1 VSPVAVESPR
11 LATSLIP
18 ESLAPLL
25 RFTVRM
31 LSRVRFQVRF
41 ALFGAILG
49 MLTPPPS
56 ELGLN
61 PYDVRKPCV
70 GGDTCYEELDWVDTF
85 MNNATVKA
93 QLGVDPARN
102 FTGGSALVYLSFRAS
117 GDGMRN
123 SAPLLTDLVNDGIR
137 LLVYAGNAGAFGRG
151 VKIGAFIR
159 LNDSQT
165 AFATTSVTNDG

>member
-1 VSPVAVESPR
+1 
-11 LATSLIP
+11 
-18 ESLAPLL
+18 
-25 RFTVRM
+25 
-31 LSRVRFQVRF
+31 
-41 ALFGAILG
+41 
-49 MLTPPPS
+49 
-56 ELGLN
+56 
-61 PYDVRKPCV
+61 
-70 GGDTCYEELDWVDTF
+70 

-137 LLVYAGNAGAFGRG
+137 LLVYAGNAGVFGRG
-151 VKIGAFIR
+151 VKFVG